1 MKSGTA
7 NLPIGS
13 AAKIVE
19 IKGGVTAPKGF
30 LAGSIFCGVKEGNA
44 SKEDMALIL
53 SEAPAVAA
61 GTFTTNKVKAAPV
74 LVSATHIR
82 SAGARAI
89 IANSGNA
96 NACTGP
102 QGLASARAMCRAAA
116 KALGVKEREVLVC
129 STGRIGV
136 QLPIAKIETAIAGF
150 PARLGSEGKFSRR
163 AARAIM
169 TSDSFPKE
177 IAVECRIGG
186 KPVRIGGIA
195 KGAGM
200 IDPTMAT
207 MLALLTTD
215 AVIGNADL
223 QKALRASVDQ
233 SFNRITVDGDMSTND
248 TVLVL
253 ANGRAGNSPLAWGSP
268 EFARFQAA
276 LDRVT
281 AALARMIV
289 KDGEG
294 VSRFIDLHVTG
305 AYTDR
310 EARLA
315 ARAIANSMLV
325 KCAWYGGDPNWGRI
339 MDAIGYSGARIR
351 EERIRIAYNGL
362 PAVEGGMPAS
372 TPGAKLR
379 AVARKKEF
387 TVSVDLGVG
396 SGGHRIWTTDLT
408 TKYVEF
414 NMGE

>member
-1 MKSGTA
+1 MES
-7 NLPIGS
+7 
-13 AAKIVE
+13 
-19 IKGGVTAPKGF
+19 IKGGVTAPAGF
-30 LAGSIFCGVKEGNA
+30 LAASIHCGIKEGNTE
-44 SKEDMALIL
+44 KPDVALIC
-53 SEAPAVAA
+53 SETPAVAA
-61 GTFTTNKVKAAPV
+61 GTFTINKVKAASV
-74 LVSATHIR
+74 LVSMAR
-82 SAGARAI
+82 VRGACRAI

-102 QGLASARAMCRAAA
+102 GGMEAARRMCNATAE
-116 KALGVKEREVLVC
+116 ALGIPEREVLVC

-136 QLPIAKIETAIAGF
+136 QMPIEKMEASIARM
-150 PARLGSEGKFSRR
+150 PAMLGRKSNL

-177 IAVECRIGG
+177 AAAECEIGG
-186 KPVRIGGIA
+186 KIVRIGGIA

-200 IDPTMAT
+200 IDPNMAT
-207 MLALLTTD
+207 MLSFVTTD
-215 AVIGNADL
+215 AVIGKTDL
-223 QKALRASVDQ
+223 QKALRASVAQ

-253 ANGRAGNSPLAWGSP
+253 ANGQAGNSLLKWGAG
-268 EFARFQAA
+268 EFPIFQAA
-276 LDRVT
+276 LDHVT

-294 VSRFIDLHVTG
+294 VSRFIDLYLTG
-305 AYTDR
+305 ARTDR

-315 ARAIANSMLV
+315 ARAVANSILV

-351 EERIRIAYNGL
+351 QERIRIAYNDL
-362 PAVEGGMPAS
+362 PAVEGGMPAA
-372 TPGAKLR
+372 TPPARLR

-387 TVSVDLGVG
+387 AISVDLGMG
-396 SGGHRIWTTDLT
+396 SGSHRIWTTDLT

>member
-1 MKSGTA
+1 
-7 NLPIGS
+7 
-13 AAKIVE
+13 
-19 IKGGVTAPKGF
+19 VTAPAGF
-30 LAGSIFCGVKEGNA
+30 LAGSIFCGVKEGNT
-44 SKEDMALIL
+44 SREDLALIC
-53 SEAPAVAA
+53 SEGPAVAA
-61 GTFTTNKVKAAPV
+61 GTFTTNRVKAAPV
-74 LVSATHIR
+74 IISMAHLR
-82 SAGARAI
+82 GAGARAI

-102 QGLASARAMCRAAA
+102 HGLESARRMCRATA
-116 KALGVKEREVLVC
+116 KALGVARREVLVC

-136 QLPIAKIETAIAGF
+136 QLPIERMETAI
-150 PARLGSEGKFSRR
+150 GKFPERIGKNSGK

-169 TSDSFPKE
+169 TSDTFPKE
-177 IAVECRIGG
+177 TAVECEIGG
-186 KPVRIGGIA
+186 KRVRIGGIA

-200 IDPTMAT
+200 IDPNMAT
-207 MLALLTTD
+207 MLSFITTD
-215 AVIGNADL
+215 AVIGKGDL
-223 QKALRASVDQ
+223 QRALRASVAQ
-233 SFNRITVDGDMSTND
+233 SFNRITIDGDMSTND
-248 TVLVL
+248 TVLAL
-253 ANGRAGNSPLAWGSP
+253 ANGRAGNRPLAWGGSG
-268 EFARFQAA
+268 FAIFQAA

-305 AYTDR
+305 ARTER

-339 MDAIGYSGARIR
+339 MDAVGYSGARIR
-351 EERIRIAYNGL
+351 EERIRIAYDGA
-362 PAVEGGMPAS
+362 PAVEGGMPAA
-372 TPGAKLR
+372 TPTARLR

-387 TVSVDLGVG
+387 TISVDLGVG
-396 SGGHRIWTTDLT
+396 RGNHRIWTTDLT

>member
-1 MKSGTA
+1 MKDQTA
-7 NLPIGS
+7 
-13 AAKIVE
+13 AAE
-19 IKGGVTAPKGF
+19 IKGGVIAPQGF
-30 LAGSIFCGVKEGNA
+30 LAGSIYCGVKEGNA
-44 SKEDMALIL
+44 SKEDIALIC
-53 SEAPAVAA
+53 SEVPAVAA

-74 LVSATHIR
+74 LICMAR
-82 SAGARAI
+82 LRGAGARAI
-89 IANSGNA
+89 VANSGNA

-102 QGLASARAMCRAAA
+102 EGLESGRRMCRAAA
-116 KALGVKEREVLVC
+116 QALGIAEREVLVC

-136 QLPIAKIETAIAGF
+136 QLPIAKMEEAIA
-150 PARLGSEGKFSRR
+150 RLPRKLGRQAHHGRR

-169 TSDSFPKE
+169 TSDSFSKE
-177 IAVECRIGG
+177 IAVECDIGG

-200 IDPTMAT
+200 IDPNMAT
-207 MLALLTTD
+207 MLSFITTD
-215 AVIGNADL
+215 AVIARGEL
-223 QKALRASVDQ
+223 QRALRASVGQ

-248 TVLVL
+248 TVLAL
-253 ANGRAGNSPLAWGSP
+253 ANGRAGNRPLAWGGAD
-268 EFARFQAA
+268 FAIFQAA

-305 AYTDR
+305 ARTDR

-315 ARAIANSMLV
+315 ARAVAKSILV

-339 MDAIGYSGARIR
+339 MDSIGYSGARIR
-351 EERIRIAYNGL
+351 EERIRIAYDGAA
-362 PAVEGGMPAS
+362 AVEGGMPAR
-372 TPGAKLR
+372 TPAARLR
-379 AVARKKEF
+379 GVARKREF
-387 TVSVDLGVG
+387 TITVDLGIGNG
-396 SGGHRIWTTDLT
+396 SHRIWTTDLT